1 MTHTKGPW
9 HLAGTGE
16 MVCGGDNA
24 EKIICDWPS
33 DKGTPENCANARL
46 IAAAPDLL
54 SALEAMVDAV
64 DMGDD
69 LDHALDCTDAE
80 RCALCQAR
88 AAIDKAK
95 GAR

>member
-9 HLAGTGE
+9 N
-16 MVCGGDNA
+16 V
-24 EKIICDWPS
+24 
-33 DKGTPENCANARL
+33 PEYKEQSIDADSLEIAIVSCRRKEWRANARL

-88 AAIDKAK
+88 AAIDKARGIK
-95 GAR
+95 